1 MFDLFGGTNDDV
13 DEDDEFSAEL
23 AEATIVYCPYC
34 GESVEMILD
43 ASGGETQEY
52 VEDCEV
58 CCQPWAVRV
67 TIDQDG
73 VPHVDVQALDD

>member
-1 MFDLFGGTNDDV
+1 MFDLFGSAS
-13 DEDDEFSAEL
+13 DEVEEDEFSAEL

-43 ASGGETQEY
+43 ASGGVSQEY

-73 VPHVDVQALDD
+73 VPHVDVQALDE